1 MKGGGG
7 GGSEQEGGK
16 GSRDPGVVFI
26 LKVMGSLRVR
36 EKPPPDVRASV

>member
-1 MKGGGG
+1 MG
-7 GGSEQEGGK
+7 
-16 GSRDPGVVFI
+16 RGVNRRAGRAAGTQVFVFI